1 MFLLVFCLDEN
12 VLEEVVVMLL
22 HLLIA
27 DVGQV
32 GAVGGLGRV
41 LWVDVQVLKR
51 KEKQMKQRC
60 ENKTNET

>member
-1 MFLLVFCLDEN
+1 MFLLVFCLYEN

-41 LWVDVQVLKR
+41 LWVDV
-51 KEKQMKQRC
+51 
-60 ENKTNET
+60 